1 LLPASR
7 RCHFPPENEGIEKV
21 HAMIDQSNLP
31 SWLELFA
38 RLGLPNPRR
47 GRAACAIHGG
57 DSRYSLS
64 LNENKG
70 VFYCHACHAHGNK
83 IDFLKATLGTNF
95 GGALQW
101 LGIEPGRPPIP
112 DSAILQQRRIDQG
125 LKVWAA
131 NTGRKMRGL
140 FRAWSAVESLGR
152 QLLLADAES
161 ESAWELLKWS
171 GYYLQT
177 TEEILD
183 RLDSKN
189 PEKQFEA
196 YLILVETTGA

>member
-7 RCHFPPENEGIEKV
+7 GCHFPSENEGIEKV

-31 SWLELFA
+31 PWLELFA
-38 RLGLPNPRR
+38 RLGLPAPRR
-47 GRAACAIHGG
+47 GRAACPIHCG
-57 DSRYSLS
+57 DNPFSLS
-64 LNENKG
+64 LSECKG
-70 VFYCHACHAHGNK
+70 FKCFSCGAKGDKIAFVQSMLGVGFAEACA
-83 IDFLKATLGTNF
+83 
-95 GGALQW
+95 W
-101 LGIEPGRPPIP
+101 LGIAPGKPPARDPAMIR
-112 DSAILQQRRIDQG
+112 QRRINRG
-125 LKVWAA
+125 LEAWAA